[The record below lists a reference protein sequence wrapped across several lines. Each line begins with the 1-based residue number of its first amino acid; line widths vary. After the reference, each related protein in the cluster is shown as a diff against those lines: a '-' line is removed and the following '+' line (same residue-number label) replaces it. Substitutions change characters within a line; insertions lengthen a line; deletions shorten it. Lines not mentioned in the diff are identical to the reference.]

1 MSNPILLTVLSLLYL
16 VVAWKVYDRI
26 YRIVNTA
33 KNPALNSYS
42 TDHPLRA
49 KVVNWVLALFWP
61 AVAAAVVF
69 DMLFPRA

>member
-16 VVAWKVYDRI
+16 VVAWKVY
-26 YRIVNTA
+26 RIVNTT
-33 KNPALNSYS
+33 KNPAINSYS

-69 DMLFPRA
+69 DMLFPEA